1 MYGVVFVT
9 FAPVQPL
16 LTLLQMKKTL
26 LLLTLVAGLQAL
38 AQNNPDPTKKKIDLS
53 KRTKD
58 HLMLQYGADF
68 WTNRPDSV
76 RTGNGFSRHFNA
88 YIMMDKPFR
97 LNPKMSLAY
106 GVGIGSSNMFFNKV
120 NVDVRSTAARLPFT
134 IVDSFNH
141 FNKYKLTTVYLE
153 IPVELRWF
161 SNPENMNKSWKFAVG
176 AKVGT
181 LIKSYTKGK
190 EEVDKFGR
198 SLYGKS
204 YVEKESNRRHINPT
218 TIALTGRVGYGIVSL
233 QGSYQV
239 TSVLREGAGPQ
250 MNRFTI
256 GIGISGL

>member
-1 MYGVVFVT
+1 MVFVT
-9 FAPVQPL
+9 FAPVQPW
-16 LTLLQMKKTL
+16 LTQLQMKKTL
-26 LLLTLVAGLQAL
+26 LLLTLLVGMQAI
-38 AQNNPDPTKKKIDLS
+38 AQNSPEQPKKKIDLT

-58 HLMLQYGADF
+58 HIMLQYGMDA

-106 GVGIGSSNMFFNKV
+106 GVGIASSNIFFNKV
-120 NVDVRSTAARLPFT
+120 DVDLKSTAARLPFT

-141 FNKYKLTTVYLE
+141 FNKYKVTSIYAE
-153 IPVELRWF
+153 IPIELRWF
-161 SNPENMNKSWKFAVG
+161 SNPENMNKSWKFAIG

-190 EEVDKFGR
+190 EEVDKLGR

-218 TIALTGRVGYGIVSL
+218 AIALTGRIGYGIVSL

-250 MNRFTI
+250 MNRFTV